1 LQNPIKIG
9 TRESDLA
16 LWQARYMA
24 RCIEKAHPDLKVML
38 VPMTTRGDQIQ
49 DRPLADIGG
58 KGLFIKE
65 LESALLDGRV
75 NLAVHS
81 LKDVPA
87 VLPPQLMLSAFTER
101 EDPRDAVISPHYKT
115 LKNLPRSAKVG
126 TSSLRRS
133 AQLLHI
139 RPDLQIIPLRGNV
152 TTRLNHA
159 DDGTCDAVI
168 LAAAGLKR
176 LKLEHRITEYLPV
189 SLCIPAAGQGI
200 MAVETRAGDAELSQ
214 ILQFLKNPEIE
225 ACVAAER
232 SFLAEVGGDCRV
244 PAGIHASVC
253 KGGNINAEAVIAS
266 IDGRRLYRTSGT
278 CMAGQALHL
287 GYSLAEQ
294 LLSEGGAAVLSE
306 LNLTKTPEEKI

>member
-1 LQNPIKIG
+1 
-9 TRESDLA
+9 
-16 LWQARYMA
+16 
-24 RCIEKAHPDLKVML
+24 
-38 VPMTTRGDQIQ
+38 
-49 DRPLADIGG
+49 
-58 KGLFIKE
+58 
-65 LESALLDGRV
+65 
-75 NLAVHS
+75 
-81 LKDVPA
+81 
-87 VLPPQLMLSAFTER
+87 
-101 EDPRDAVISPHYKT
+101 
-115 LKNLPRSAKVG
+115 
-126 TSSLRRS
+126 
-133 AQLLHI
+133 
-139 RPDLQIIPLRGNV
+139 
-152 TTRLNHA
+152 
-159 DDGTCDAVI
+159 
-168 LAAAGLKR
+168 
-176 LKLEHRITEYLPV
+176 
-189 SLCIPAAGQGI
+189 

-306 LNLTKTPEEKI
+306 LNLTKTTGGKDMKKGIVYLVGAGPGDPELLTLKGRRCLASADIVVGDYLADRHLLALASPDAEYIYVGKKAGNHAMKQEEISRLLVHLAGEGKTVVRLKGGDPLVFGRGAEEAALLAENSIPFEIVPGITSAIAAAAYAGIPVTSRGVSASFAVITGHEDPAKKILPFTGMLWPMP